1 MDKPIHRAQ
10 TKKIYKIM
18 PLQKEQYPCMP
29 GRRMYCTI
37 VDKKEKAKRTLCQ
50 VGIGIV
56 GLPYGAK

>member
-1 MDKPIHRAQ
+1 MA
-10 TKKIYKIM
+10 
-18 PLQKEQYPCMP
+18 LQKEQYPCIP
-29 GRRMYCTI
+29 GRRMHCTI